1 MEIHKLLKRQLEHSK
16 IAQDKRPETDEQW
29 QTFIQRVNNTYLEA
43 EQERYLHERSIKIS
57 SREMM
62 SLNEKLEYA
71 QHIAGLG
78 YWSYDG
84 ILDRTIWSN
93 ELFNLFHLN
102 PSRKAPSLSEFINLI
117 HEQDRF
123 ELEQKVKRALKD
135 RVDYECELR
144 VRNPD
149 GNYHWYRII
158 CQCQKGEKQLAGI
171 VIDIHKSKI
180 SEEKIKELNLQIS
193 STARRAGMAEVA
205 TTILHN
211 IGNILNSSN
220 VSIALL
226 KNSLNLDYYQK
237 LLKIM
242 EMMEQHQLDLK
253 DFLSHDPKG
262 KIIPQYL
269 LALSKI
275 IIEENEKNNIEVDNL
290 QNDLRHISQIVDTQK
305 SISGLSSINEQ
316 VYLPELLETAVNITM
331 SSSKNANIQII
342 KEFKPAPLITVDK
355 SKLLQILV
363 NLIQNA
369 KDSLLENTSS
379 PIKEIKLTIQ
389 KTEKKLM
396 QLIVEDNGVGINP
409 ENLQRIFAFGF
420 TTKINGHGFGLHS
433 SALSAREMGGSL
445 LAESK
450 GEGYGARFTLNLPI
464 FHSSYRQGGPDE

>member
-16 IAQDKRPETDEQW
+16 IAQDKKPETDEQW
-29 QTFIQRVNNTYLEA
+29 KTFIQRINNTYMEA
-43 EQERYLHERSIKIS
+43 DQERYLHERSMRIS

-62 SLNEKLEYA
+62 SLNEKLEFA

-84 ILDRTIWSN
+84 AIDRAIWSN
-93 ELFNLFHLN
+93 ELFNLFHLSPN
-102 PSRKAPSLSEFINLI
+102 NKAPSFAEFIELV

-123 ELEQKVKRALKD
+123 ELTQKVESALKD
-135 RVDYECELR
+135 KIDYECEVR

-158 CQCQKGEKQLAGI
+158 GQCQEGEKQLAGI

-180 SEEKIKELNLQIS
+180 SEEKIKELNQQIS
-193 STARRAGMAEVA
+193 SAARRAGMAEVA

-226 KNSLNLDYYQK
+226 KNSFNLDYHKK

-242 EMMEQHQLDLK
+242 EMMEQHPLDLV

-262 KIIPQYL
+262 RIIPQYL
-269 LALSKI
+269 LALAKI

-290 QNDLRHISQIVDTQK
+290 QNDLRHISQIVDTQQ
-305 SISGLSSINEQ
+305 SISGLSSMNEQ

-331 SSSKNANIQII
+331 NSSKNANIMII

-369 KDSLLENTSS
+369 KDSLLENNSS

-389 KTEKKLM
+389 KTGNKLM
-396 QLIVEDNGVGINP
+396 QILVEDNGVGINT

-433 SALSAREMGGSL
+433 SALSARAMGGSL

-450 GEGYGARFTLNLPI
+450 GEGYGARFTLTLPI
-464 FHSSYRQGGPDE
+464 VPSSYRQGGPDE